1 MDLDHKVIGAW
12 LRRTRKRQRLTIKE
26 MSERS
31 GYSESFLSYLERGK
45 RKANV
50 EVLFTLCMALGM
62 SMDEMLKSA
71 AKNNIVA

>member
-12 LRRTRKRQRLTIKE
+12 LRRARKRQRLTIKE

-50 EVLFTLCMALGM
+50 EVLFTPVSYTHLRSVKRSFSG
-62 SMDEMLKSA
+62 E
-71 AKNNIVA
+71 